1 MRTDD
6 EIATTLA
13 LWSAGL
19 LRRRD
24 VVTLLELPYPD
35 GLETLLFW
43 MPCAYDF
50 DPPIPSR
57 CQVDQIV

>member
-1 MRTDD
+1 VRTDD

-24 VVTLLELPYPD
+24 VVTLLGLPYPD
-35 GLETLLFW
+35 GLESLLLW
-43 MPCAYDF
+43 MPIAYDF
-50 DPPIPSR
+50 DLPIPSR
-57 CQVDQIV
+57 RKADQIA